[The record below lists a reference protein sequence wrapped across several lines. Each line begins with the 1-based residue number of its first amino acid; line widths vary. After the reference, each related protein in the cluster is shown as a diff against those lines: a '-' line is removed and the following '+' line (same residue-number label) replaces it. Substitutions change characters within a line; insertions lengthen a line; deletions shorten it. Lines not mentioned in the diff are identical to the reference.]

1 MTIEDLDYLF
11 ANSTKENIIILV
23 DSNKRDKTTWIEPNE
38 FQLDFVEPFK
48 FVYGLDILDIN
59 LPRTMYTIENT
70 TNTLRFQI
78 GDNYD
83 VQHLNSYLEYN
94 IDSRDY
100 TTNEMIEEFNIDN
113 TVLSNN
119 FISVDVPILNN
130 VTRNRKSI
138 LKFINNENPP
148 RPFVFDCQNS
158 SIANIIGFNSISLN
172 TVKDSYLKLFNA
184 TNNFLYASKPDSH
197 ISISEGVG
205 HSKNTVGDHK
215 LIEMSFTTAE
225 VLNIDRT
232 LQNLYEEAPTEYEP
246 KIYSDISNLSDDIPV
261 GNSFYIS
268 EIYVDLIDIFN
279 NFYLYELDIS
289 HLTNKTDVDERIQKF
304 ESKLKDFLVNG
315 IDKKNIVELRSFH
328 NQSTEDASDE
338 NIITFSDLATHRLK
352 NNSFT
357 TSVLSEMF
365 LIDPNKPNCLYYI
378 HMNDIEYLKK
388 ITFTIIPDNDMN
400 LKYNLHVDVDH
411 IVDNNQF
418 RRLKFTQSNLP
429 FVQPTFSDTIT
440 VGNIGTYLY
449 NHVSTSETNPNLTTF
464 RISGIYCVFEIPF
477 TIYEFDLSN
486 EYSENFPANVNYFNV
501 TPNRR
506 VDLVSKMRTFVNKN
520 NMYDMER
527 IRIATYEAEYQS
539 SNKTVTLV
547 SKNNRHCFR
556 NKEFDHR
563 EIEKN
568 QYSFKIENNSTEFY
582 FKILPILSKGDVFHH
597 MFSDILINFTQIK
610 YKVHYFSSFSITS
623 PGIIQLYGE
632 RYVTIH
638 CDNIESHLRGSMMY
652 NDYSPGLALI
662 NLGVTGYSESR
673 NDFVSVKYKE
683 FHPIGKLNNLKF
695 SVKTS
700 ENNLYDFKNVNWHM
714 LLAVKYYV
722 PKKMFKFEQ
731 SVLNPNY
738 NQNFLEYKTNMDS
751 VTKQAENFDTDVN
764 DSDDEGD
771 DPSNDMNDILLD
783 KIKFRNEYLM
793 VEQALRRNIKRD
805 NNLKLSEDGSESETD
820 SESDSETD
828 SETDSE

>member
-70 TNTLRFQI
+70 TNSLRFQI
-78 GDNYD
+78 GNNYD

-100 TTNEMIEEFNIDN
+100 TTNELIEEFNLDGN
-113 TVLSNN
+113 VLSNN
-119 FISVDVPILNN
+119 FIIVDVPVLNN
-130 VTRNRKSI
+130 VTRNRKSV
-138 LKFINNENPP
+138 LKFINIENPP
-148 RPFVFDCQNS
+148 RPFVFDCKNS
-158 SIANIIGFNSISLN
+158 SIANIIGFNSISLD

-197 ISISEGVG
+197 ISITEGVG
-205 HSKNTVGDHK
+205 RSKTTNADYK
-215 LIEMSFTTAE
+215 LIDMSFTNND
-225 VLNIDRT
+225 VLNIDRM
-232 LQNLYEEAPTEYEP
+232 LQNLYEDAPNDYEP
-246 KIYSDISNLSDDIPV
+246 KIYSDISNLSDDIQE

-268 EIYVDLIDIFN
+268 EIFVDLIDVIN
-279 NFYLYELDIS
+279 NFIIYELDIS
-289 HLTNKTDVDERIQKF
+289 YLTNKTDVDERINKF
-304 ESKLKDFLVNG
+304 EYKLKGFLLNG
-315 IDKKNIVELRSFH
+315 SDKNDIDELRSFE
-328 NQSTEDASDE
+328 NQTTENASDE
-338 NIITFSDLATHRLK
+338 NIITSSDLTIHKLK

-357 TSVLSEMF
+357 TSVLTEKL

-378 HMNDIEYLKK
+378 HMKDIEYLKK
-388 ITFTIIPDNDMN
+388 ITFTINPDNDLN
-400 LKYNLHVDVDH
+400 LKYNVHVHVDH
-411 IVDNNQF
+411 IEDNNQF
-418 RRLKFTQSNLP
+418 RRLKFTQHNLP
-429 FVQPTFSDTIT
+429 FVQPTFSETIT

-449 NHVSTSETNPNLTTF
+449 NHVSRSETNPNLLTF

-477 TIYEFDLSN
+477 TIYEFNLSN
-486 EYSENFPANVNYFNV
+486 EYSERFPANVDYFNV

-506 VDLVSKMRTFVNKN
+506 VDLVGKMRSFVNKN
-520 NMYDMER
+520 TMYDIES
-527 IRIATYEAEYQS
+527 IRTATIEVDYPS

-547 SKNNRHCFR
+547 SKNNRNCFR
-556 NKEFDHR
+556 NKEFEHR

-597 MFSDILINFTQIK
+597 MFSDILNNFTQIK
-610 YKVHYFSSFSITS
+610 YKVDYFSSFSITS

-714 LLAVKYYV
+714 LLAIKYYV
-722 PKKMFKFEQ
+722 PKKMFKFEH

-738 NQNFLEYKTNMDS
+738 NQNFLEYKTNMDY
-751 VTKQAENFDTDVN
+751 VTKQVENFDTDLN

-793 VEQALRRNIKRD
+793 KEQELRRIIERD
-805 NNLKLSEDGSESETD
+805 KNLKLLEDESESETE

-828 SETDSE
+828 SDK